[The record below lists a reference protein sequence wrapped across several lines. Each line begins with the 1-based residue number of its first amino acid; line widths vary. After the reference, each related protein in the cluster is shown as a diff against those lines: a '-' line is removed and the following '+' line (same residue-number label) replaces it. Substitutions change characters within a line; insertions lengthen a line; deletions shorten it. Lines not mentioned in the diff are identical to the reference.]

1 MLQMESRTHGF
12 VSRAR
17 GKVCAAA
24 LAASLIASA
33 GMMGCSTGGSASQVE
48 GAQEAVTAV
57 TSTLTT
63 ESATVSDLFAS
74 VSFFPQDY
82 GVGQDAFAAWYFDG
96 TDAQIADTDVQG
108 DKATVRLTYT
118 AKRMADVLPLLEQ
131 ARDAALAAGAS
142 ATQEG
147 YANAQFDAVAA
158 DTQVATD
165 QLEAC
170 VYLTRGS
177 DGAWAIDDR
186 ATLAAALLDGYDPRQ
201 ISID

>member
-1 MLQMESRTHGF
+1 MLQ
-12 VSRAR
+12 VKSRAQAAIAKVR
-17 GKVCAAA
+17 GGACATV

-33 GMMGCSTGGSASQVE
+33 GMLGCSAGAGASQAE
-48 GAQEAVTAV
+48 GAQEAVAAV

-63 ESATVSDLFAS
+63 ESATASDLFAS
-74 VSFFPQDY
+74 VQFFPQDY

-96 TDAQIADTDVQG
+96 TDVQVADTDAQG
-108 DKATVRLTYT
+108 DKATVHLSYT

-147 YANAQFDAVAA
+147 YANAQFDALAA
-158 DTQVATD
+158 TAQVATD
-165 QLEAC
+165 QLEAY

-177 DGAWAIDDR
+177 DGTWSIDDY
-186 ATLAAALLDGYDPRQ
+186 AALAASLLDGYDPRQ
-201 ISID
+201 ITVD